1 MADRRPIVFYERL
14 MENYDEQVAHL
25 MLAKTAYVMW
35 ADSSEDAV
43 DVLAEPAAEP
53 EEVQMPVVSQPAE
66 PVIVET
72 LQPQVETV
80 TVPDK
85 PVVTDVTSEAPAV
98 HHEKHANTHVKT
110 GLGLSLDDILSEE
123 ASVAAKSETSY
134 FED

>member
-53 EEVQMPVVSQPAE
+53 EEVEMPVVSQPAE

-72 LQPQVETV
+72 VQPQVETA

-85 PVVTDVTSEAPAV
+85 PVAAVVASEAPIV
-98 HHEKHANTHVKT
+98 SQEKHANTHVKT

>member
-43 DVLAEPAAEP
+43 DVLAEPAAEH
-53 EEVQMPVVSQPAE
+53 EEVEMPVVSQPAE

-85 PVVTDVTSEAPAV
+85 PVATDVTSEAPAV
-98 HHEKHANTHVKT
+98 PHEKHANTHVKT

-123 ASVAAKSETSY
+123 ASVAAKGETSY

>member
-35 ADSSEDAV
+35 ADSSKDAV

-53 EEVQMPVVSQPAE
+53 EEVEMPVVSQPAE

-85 PVVTDVTSEAPAV
+85 TVATDVTSEAPAV
-98 HHEKHANTHVKT
+98 LHEKHANTHVKT

>member
-14 MENYDEQVAHL
+14 MENYDDQVAHL

-53 EEVQMPVVSQPAE
+53 EEVEMPAVSQPAE

-85 PVVTDVTSEAPAV
+85 PVATVVASEAPAV
-98 HHEKHANTHVKT
+98 PHEKHANTHVKT

>member
-35 ADSSEDAV
+35 ADSSEGAV

-53 EEVQMPVVSQPAE
+53 EEVEMPVVLQPAE

-85 PVVTDVTSEAPAV
+85 PVTTVVASEASAV
-98 HHEKHANTHVKT
+98 PHEKHANTHVKT

-123 ASVAAKSETSY
+123 ASVAAKSGTSY

>member
-35 ADSSEDAV
+35 ADSSEGAV
-43 DVLAEPAAEP
+43 DVLADPAAEP
-53 EEVQMPVVSQPAE
+53 EEVEMPVVSQPAE

-85 PVVTDVTSEAPAV
+85 PVATDVTSEAPAV
-98 HHEKHANTHVKT
+98 PHEKHANTHVKT

>member
-43 DVLAEPAAEP
+43 DVLAEPAVEPEVAEP
-53 EEVQMPVVSQPAE
+53 TE
-66 PVIVET
+66 PIIVET
-72 LQPQVETV
+72 LQPQVV
-80 TVPDK
+80 KVAVPTK
-85 PVVTDVTSEAPAV
+85 PVASVAVSEAPVAT
-98 HHEKHANTHVKT
+98 HERHAHTHVKT

>member
-43 DVLAEPAAEP
+43 DVLAEPAVEP
-53 EEVQMPVVSQPAE
+53 EEVETPVISQPAE
-66 PVIVET
+66 PVVVET
-72 LQPQVETV
+72 LQPQAETA

-85 PVVTDVTSEAPAV
+85 PVASVAASEAPAV
-98 HHEKHANTHVKT
+98 VHEKPANTHVKT